1 VGKAVRPQLA
11 ARVGNV
17 EEAWKKVVFASTF
30 MLMMSEASSY
40 ASSATQRAS

>member
-1 VGKAVRPQLA
+1 MR
-11 ARVGNV
+11 
-17 EEAWKKVVFASTF
+17 ASSATQGSF